1 MADSRPVPLV
11 RISKVADRYLVF
23 DAEHVSALRRVHGIS
38 SMLAGST
45 PQNPTQN
52 VFLSLPLELLPEEA
66 ASLVE
71 KKAAVL
77 VDEAAFHIDVL
88 RSSDPKARE
97 AYLASIDE
105 TRQLARRHII
115 EELTARKA
123 NSRAQELKSREKKN
137 KKKQAKDQTGAPA
150 PDATPSLFAGD
161 DAQAKSVA
169 SKAAAPVDPVEAA
182 AARPM
187 AVTPTTSAGL
197 VAPGGDE
204 GHLAEAPAIGPL
216 QRHLVSNGYFIT
228 PGLRFGAK
236 YSVYPGDSLRYHAHF
251 LATDYEWD
259 EGISMLDIVGSGRLG
274 TSVKKSFLMGGAPEA
289 TPGEESEDRVRA
301 FSLEWAAM

>member
-1 MADSRPVPLV
+1 MAETRPVPVV
-11 RISKVADRYLVF
+11 RISKIADRYLVF

-71 KKAAVL
+71 KKVAVL
-77 VDEAAFHIDVL
+77 VDEAAFHIDAL
-88 RSSDPKARE
+88 RSSDPRARD
-97 AYLASIDE
+97 AYLASLDE
-105 TRQLARRHII
+105 TRNLARRHIA
-115 EELTARKA
+115 EEQQARKA
-123 NSRAQELKSREKKN
+123 ASKAQEAKAREKKN
-137 KKKQAKDQTGAPA
+137 KRKSGGQSAAPSGE
-150 PDATPSLFAGD
+150 DASASLFTPD
-161 DAQAKSVA
+161 DAQKTP
-169 SKAAAPVDPVEAA
+169 APVDRVEAA
-182 AARPM
+182 VAKPM

-197 VAPGGDE
+197 EAPSGDE
-204 GHLAEAPAIGPL
+204 GHTVEAPPIGPL
-216 QRHLVSNGYFIT
+216 QRHLVANGYFIT

-259 EGISMLDIVGSGRLG
+259 EGIPMLDIVGSGRLG
-274 TSVKKSFLMGGAPEA
+274 TSVKKSFLMGGAPDA
-289 TPGEESEDRVRA
+289 APGEQGEDRTRA